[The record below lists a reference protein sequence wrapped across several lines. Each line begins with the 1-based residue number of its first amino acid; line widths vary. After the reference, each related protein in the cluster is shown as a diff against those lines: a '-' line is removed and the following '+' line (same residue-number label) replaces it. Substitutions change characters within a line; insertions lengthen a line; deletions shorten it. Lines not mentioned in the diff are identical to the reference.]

1 MTSLWPNLGAPVD
14 LGRISELT
22 GLPPCDVPTH
32 HSNPSL
38 FAYKIFMA
46 FNMILPHLLAIPAIF
61 DMVEAMK
68 QAGKK
73 EEEQRPP
80 ASRMATQWFSSPL
93 GPINLSL
100 QAGTHICL
108 V

>member
-38 FAYKIFMA
+38 FAYNIFMA

-73 EEEQRPP
+73 RRGTTS
-80 ASRMATQWFSSPL
+80 ASLKDGDPMVFIT
-93 GPINLSL
+93 
-100 QAGTHICL
+100 AGSN
-108 V
+108 